1 MVPHVEVGHPEG
13 LRSWELFAYLRSHIF
28 RVHKQNP
35 INSIVYLIRDPSVAG
50 HGRLLSLEHSQE
62 VANIA
67 RAAMKRHNRVEE
79 LVAFNGTRDGKAL
92 SFAEQYR
99 IFNSAILAFGPHG
112 TGFSNVLWMPC
123 HSRPAAI
130 EFICSEESYLVQGC
144 THNIPTTQIRLATY
158 WAMQG
163 GATWLRYYHVFVSN
177 ATPTLSDFML
187 VDLPGFTKAIDAALG
202 SAGDGE

>member
-1 MVPHVEVGHPEG
+1 MVPKVEAGHPEG

-28 RVHKQNP
+28 RVHKQNRV
-35 INSIVYLIRDPSVAG
+35 NSIVYLIRDPSVTL
-50 HGRLLSLEHSQE
+50 HGRTLTSEHSQE

-67 RAAMKRHNRVEE
+67 RAAMKRHNRFEE
-79 LVAFNGTRDGKAL
+79 LIEFTGTRDGKAL

-130 EFICSEESYLVQGC
+130 EFICSQNSYLVEGC
-144 THNIPTTQIRLATY
+144 TYDGPTTPIVRLATF

-163 GATWLRYYHVFVSN
+163 GATWLRYYHVWVSN
-177 ATPTLSDFML
+177 ATPTFSRFMS
-187 VDLPGFTKAIDAALG
+187 VDLEGFSKALDAAL
-202 SAGDGE
+202 E